1 LEPIVASSTT
11 ESLTLPV
18 LGMTCASCQHHVEEA
33 LRATAG
39 VESARVD
46 LMGHRAT
53 VVFDRATASPAQLV
67 EAIRGA
73 GYDAVLPR
81 EDGGSARNEDAT
93 EGATTKAWVTLTA
106 GAAAMLLAMPLETE
120 MGAGDAFLARVLPWL
135 YAIPAPAL
143 RWFLLALTAVVVAWA
158 GRGIYGSAWS
168 ALRHGTT
175 NMNTLVSLGTGVA
188 FAYSAYAT
196 VWPAPGREVYFD
208 AVLLIVG
215 FLLLGKA
222 LESRAKRRARA
233 ALDSLSRLRPA
244 TARRLVDGVQTVVPL
259 EEVRPGDS
267 VVVLPGERFPVD
279 ATILEGRTTVDES
292 MLTGEPTPLERAVG
306 GRVLAGSL
314 NYDGAVVCRAESLGE
329 DTMLAQIARMMDQ
342 AQSSRA
348 PMERLADAASA
359 IFVPVVLGL
368 AAVTFV
374 AWLVAAHSLPLALA
388 NTVAVLVIACPCAMG
403 LAVPAALTVAVGR
416 GAQLGVLFKGG
427 EALER
432 LAHVDAIVLDKTG
445 TLTVGRPVL
454 ERIQGIGNRE
464 QGTEKPGA
472 REQGS
477 EGAETPGAR
486 EQGSEGA
493 RKAEGELLRM
503 AAAAEERSNHPL
515 ALAVVDAARARGLEW
530 QPAEDAQVLPGRGLT
545 ARMEGHDC
553 ILGNEALFSE
563 SGIALPSDVAA
574 PEPGVTRL
582 WMAVDGVPAAYF
594 DARDALRPDAA
605 DAIAELRSAG
615 LRVLMLTGD
624 SAAAAAP
631 IAEQAG
637 IKEVEAGLDPAGKL
651 ARIRELQKSGLRV
664 AMVGD
669 GINDAA
675 ALATAD
681 AGIAMGSG
689 TDLAQEAGDVLLLR
703 AQPAA
708 IPAALELARQ
718 TVRVMRQNLGW
729 AVGYN
734 LLGIPLAA
742 GALYPAFHILLTPWL
757 AAAAMALSSV
767 CVLAN
772 SLRLRAWQPAP
783 LAASSA
789 R

>member
-1 LEPIVASSTT
+1 MASGTT
-11 ESLTLPV
+11 VSLTLPV
-18 LGMTCASCQHHVEEA
+18 LGMTCAACQHHVEEA

-46 LMGHRAT
+46 LMAHRAS
-53 VVFDRATASPAQLV
+53 VVFNPAMAAPEQLV

-81 EDGGSARNEDAT
+81 EGDSGARVEDTTA
-93 EGATTKAWVTLTA
+93 GAATKAWVTLGA
-106 GAAAMLLAMPLETE
+106 GAAAMLLAMPLETK
-120 MGAGDAFLARVLPWL
+120 MGALDVFLVRALPWL

-143 RWFLLALTAVVVAWA
+143 RWFLLALTAAVVAWA
-158 GRGIYGSAWS
+158 GRGIYGSAWR
-168 ALRHGTT
+168 ALRHGAT

-196 VWPAPGREVYFD
+196 VWPAPGWAVYFD
-208 AVLLIVG
+208 AVLLILG

-222 LESRAKRRARA
+222 LEARAKRRALA
-233 ALDSLSRLRPA
+233 ALDSLSRLRAA

-279 ATILEGRTTVDES
+279 ATIVEGRTTVDES
-292 MLTGEPTPLERAVG
+292 MLTGEATPLERETG

-329 DTMLAQIARMMDQ
+329 ETMLAQIARMVDQ

-374 AWLVAAHSLPLALA
+374 AWLVAAHSLLQALA

-454 ERIQGIGNRE
+454 EKIQGIGNRE
-464 QGTEKPGA
+464 QGPEKQGPEKQGPGTRDPSTSLGTGSGTKGTTE
-472 REQGS
+472 R
-477 EGAETPGAR
+477 
-486 EQGSEGA
+486 
-493 RKAEGELLRM
+493 ELLRM
-503 AAAAEERSNHPL
+503 AAAAEEWSNHPL
-515 ALAVVDAARARGLEW
+515 AHAIMDFSSGLGLEW
-530 QPAEDAQVLPGRGLT
+530 EAAQDVQIFPGRGVS
-545 ARMEGHDC
+545 AHVEGHEC
-553 ILGNEALFSE
+553 LLGNEALFSE
-563 SGIALPSDVAA
+563 FLIKLPEDVAA

-582 WMAVDGVPAAYF
+582 WMAVDGAAAALF

-605 DAIAELRSAG
+605 AAVAALRGAG

-631 IAEQAG
+631 IAQQAG
-637 IKEVEAGLDPAGKL
+637 ISEVEAGLDPAGKL
-651 ARIRELQKSGLRV
+651 ARIRALEQSGLRV

-675 ALATAD
+675 ALAQAD

-689 TDLAQEAGDVLLLR
+689 ADLAQEAGDVLLLR
-703 AQPAA
+703 TQPMA

-767 CVLAN
+767 CVLGN
-772 SLRLRAWQPAP
+772 SLRLRGW
-783 LAASSA
+783 SFGV
-789 R
+789 

>member
-1 LEPIVASSTT
+1 MAAPSR

-33 LRATAG
+33 LRGTAG
-39 VESARVD
+39 VEQARVD
-46 LMGHRAT
+46 LMAHRAS
-53 VVFDRATASPAQLV
+53 VVFDPAVAAPEQLV

-81 EDGGSARNEDAT
+81 AGEGGEHAELAVA
-93 EGATTKAWVTLTA
+93 GADVKAWVTLAA
-106 GAAAMLLAMPLETE
+106 GAAAMLLAMPLGTETGMG
-120 MGAGDAFLARVLPWL
+120 MGAADYFLVRVCPWL
-135 YAIPAPAL
+135 YEIPADGL
-143 RWFLLALTAVVVAWA
+143 RWFLLAMTAAVVAWA
-158 GRGIYGSAWS
+158 GRGIYVSAIS
-168 ALRHGTT
+168 ALGHGTT

-196 VWPAPGREVYFD
+196 IAPGPGRNVYFD

-215 FLLLGKA
+215 FLLLGKS
-222 LESRAKRRARA
+222 LEGRAKRRALA
-233 ALDSLSRLRPA
+233 ALDSLSRLRPVS
-244 TARRLVDGVQTVVPL
+244 ARRIVDGVETVVPL

-267 VVVLPGERFPVD
+267 IVVLPGERFPVD
-279 ATILEGRTTVDES
+279 ATIVEGRTTVDES
-292 MLTGEPTPLERAVG
+292 MLTGESTPLAREVG
-306 GRVLAGSL
+306 GRVLAGSM

-329 DTMLAQIARMMDQ
+329 ATVLAQITRMVDQ

-348 PMERLADAASA
+348 PMERLADRASA

-368 AAVTFV
+368 ALVTFV
-374 AWLVAAHSLPLALA
+374 AWLIAAHSLPLALA

-432 LAHVDAIVLDKTG
+432 LAHLDAVVLDKTG

-454 ERIQGIGNRE
+454 EAVHVIGASSNSSAQSGGSIKEEATAGPSTPSAKADLAQDDNLKRE
-464 QGTEKPGA
+464 DD
-472 REQGS
+472 
-477 EGAETPGAR
+477 
-486 EQGSEGA
+486 
-493 RKAEGELLRM
+493 LLRM

-515 ALAVVDAARARGLEW
+515 ALAVIDAARARGLEW
-530 QPAEDAQVLPGRGLT
+530 RPAEDAQVLPGRGLT
-545 ARMEGHDC
+545 ARVEGRDC
-553 ILGNEALFSE
+553 LLGNEALFGE
-563 SGIALPSDVAA
+563 NGIVLPGEVAP

-582 WMAVDGVPAAYF
+582 WIALDGAAAGYF

-624 SAAAAAP
+624 SAAAADP

-637 IKEVEAGLDPAGKL
+637 ITEVEAGLDPARKL
-651 ARIRELQKSGLRV
+651 KRIREMQKSGLRI

-675 ALATAD
+675 ALAQAD
-681 AGIAMGSG
+681 AGIAMGTG
-689 TDLAQEAGDVLLLR
+689 ADLAQEAGDVLLLR
-703 AQPAA
+703 TQPAS
-708 IPAALELARQ
+708 IPAALELARE
-718 TVRVMRQNLGW
+718 TLRIMRQNLGW

-734 LLGIPLAA
+734 VIGIPLAA
-742 GALYPAFHILLTPWL
+742 GLLYPAFHILLTPWL

-767 CVLAN
+767 CVLGN
-772 SLRLRAWQPAP
+772 SLRLRGWRPRG
-783 LAASSA
+783 SS
-789 R
+789 

>member
-1 LEPIVASSTT
+1 MAAPSR

-33 LRATAG
+33 LRGTAG
-39 VESARVD
+39 VEQARVD
-46 LMGHRAT
+46 LMAHRAS
-53 VVFDRATASPAQLV
+53 VVFDPAVAAPEQLV

-81 EDGGSARNEDAT
+81 AGEGGEHAELALA
-93 EGATTKAWVTLTA
+93 GADVKAWVTLAA
-106 GAAAMLLAMPLETE
+106 GAAAMLLAMPLGTETGMG
-120 MGAGDAFLARVLPWL
+120 MGAADYFLVRVCPWL
-135 YAIPAPAL
+135 YEVPADGL
-143 RWFLLALTAVVVAWA
+143 RWFLLAMTAAVVAWA
-158 GRGIYGSAWS
+158 GRGIYVSAIS
-168 ALRHGTT
+168 ALGHGTT

-196 VWPAPGREVYFD
+196 IAPGPGRNVYFD

-215 FLLLGKA
+215 FLLLGKS
-222 LESRAKRRARA
+222 LEGRAKRRALA
-233 ALDSLSRLRPA
+233 ALDSLSRLRPVS
-244 TARRLVDGVQTVVPL
+244 ARRIVDGVETVVPL

-267 VVVLPGERFPVD
+267 IVVLPGERFPVD
-279 ATILEGRTTVDES
+279 ATIVEGRTTVDES
-292 MLTGEPTPLERAVG
+292 MLTGESTPLAREVG
-306 GRVLAGSL
+306 GRVLAGSM

-329 DTMLAQIARMMDQ
+329 ATVLAQITRMVDQ

-348 PMERLADAASA
+348 PMERLADRASA

-368 AAVTFV
+368 ALVTFV
-374 AWLVAAHSLPLALA
+374 AWLIAAHSLPLALA

-432 LAHVDAIVLDKTG
+432 LAHLDAVVLDKTG

-454 ERIQGIGNRE
+454 EAVHVIGASSNSSAQSGGSIKEEATAGPSTPSAKADLAQDDNLKRE
-464 QGTEKPGA
+464 DD
-472 REQGS
+472 
-477 EGAETPGAR
+477 
-486 EQGSEGA
+486 
-493 RKAEGELLRM
+493 LLRM

-515 ALAVVDAARARGLEW
+515 ALAVIDAARARGLEW
-530 QPAEDAQVLPGRGLT
+530 RPAEDAQVLPGRGLT
-545 ARMEGHDC
+545 ARVEGRDC
-553 ILGNEALFSE
+553 LLGNEALFGE
-563 SGIALPSDVAA
+563 NGIVLPGEVAP

-582 WMAVDGVPAAYF
+582 WIALDGAAAGYF

-624 SAAAAAP
+624 SAAAADP

-637 IKEVEAGLDPAGKL
+637 ITEVEAGLDPARKL
-651 ARIRELQKSGLRV
+651 KRIREMQKSGLRI

-675 ALATAD
+675 ALAQAD
-681 AGIAMGSG
+681 AGIAMGTG
-689 TDLAQEAGDVLLLR
+689 ADLAQEAGDVLLLR
-703 AQPAA
+703 TQPAS
-708 IPAALELARQ
+708 IPAALELARE
-718 TVRVMRQNLGW
+718 TLRIMRQNLGW

-734 LLGIPLAA
+734 VIGIPLAA
-742 GALYPAFHILLTPWL
+742 GLLYPAFHILLTPWL

-767 CVLAN
+767 CVLGN
-772 SLRLRAWQPAP
+772 SLRLRGWRPRG
-783 LAASSA
+783 SS
-789 R
+789 

>member
-1 LEPIVASSTT
+1 MASHTQ

-18 LGMTCASCQHHVEEA
+18 LGMTCASCQHHVEAA

-46 LMGHRAT
+46 LMAHRAS
-53 VVFDRATASPAQLV
+53 VVFDPELAAPQQLV

-81 EDGGSARNEDAT
+81 IGDSDAHAQDRAADSASSR
-93 EGATTKAWVTLTA
+93 KAWVTLAA
-106 GAAAMLLAMPLETE
+106 GAAAMLLAMPLGTE
-120 MGAGDAFLARVLPWL
+120 MGAVDHALMRLVPWL
-135 YAIPAPAL
+135 YVLPAGLL
-143 RWFLLALTAVVVAWA
+143 RWFLLLMTVAIVAWA
-158 GRGIYGSAWS
+158 GRSIYASAIR
-168 ALRHGTT
+168 ALRHGAT
-175 NMNTLVSLGTGVA
+175 NMNTLVSLGTTVA
-188 FAYSAYAT
+188 FVYSAYAT
-196 VWPAPGREVYFD
+196 LAPAAGRQVYFD
-208 AVLLIVG
+208 AVLLILG
-215 FLLLGKA
+215 FLLLGKS
-222 LESRAKRRARA
+222 LEARAKRRALA

-244 TARRLVDGVQTVVPL
+244 TARRVVDGAQAVVPL
-259 EEVRPGDS
+259 AEIQAGDS
-267 VVVLPGERFPVD
+267 ILVLPGERFPVD
-279 ATILEGRTTVDES
+279 AAILEGRTTVDES
-292 MLTGEPTPLERAVG
+292 MLTGESTPLERGPG

-329 DTMLAQIARMMDQ
+329 ATVLAQIARMVDQ

-348 PMERLADAASA
+348 PMERLADRASA
-359 IFVPVVLGL
+359 IFVPVVLVL

-374 AWLVAAHSLPLALA
+374 AWLVAGRGLSFALA
-388 NTVAVLVIACPCAMG
+388 NTVAVLVVACPCAMG

-432 LAHVDAIVLDKTG
+432 LARLAPQDVVVLDKTG

-454 ERIQGIGNRE
+454 KKAHGLGARDLGAMDSGTR
-464 QGTEKPGA
+464 GTEKQGA
-472 REQGS
+472 GEQ
-477 EGAETPGAR
+477 ED
-486 EQGSEGA
+486 
-493 RKAEGELLRM
+493 ELLRI

-515 ALAVVDAARARGLEW
+515 AHAVVDFSRVRGLAW
-530 QPAEDAQVLPGRGLT
+530 QPAEDVQIIPGRGLT
-545 ARMEGHDC
+545 ARVEGHDC
-553 ILGNEALFSE
+553 LLGNEALFREFS
-563 SGIALPSDVAA
+563 IALPGDVAQ

-582 WMAVDGVPAAYF
+582 WMALDASAAGYF

-605 DAIAELRSAG
+605 EAVSALRHAG

-631 IAEQAG
+631 IAVQAG
-637 IKEVEAGLDPAGKL
+637 ITEFEAGLDPAAKL
-651 ARIRELQKSGLRV
+651 ARIRALQASGLRV

-675 ALATAD
+675 ALAQAD
-681 AGIAMGSG
+681 AGIAMGTG
-689 TDLAQEAGDVLLLR
+689 ADLAQEAGDVLLLR
-703 AQPAA
+703 TQPSS
-708 IPAALELARQ
+708 IPAALALSRQ
-718 TVRVMRQNLGW
+718 TLRIMRQNLGW

-742 GALYPAFHILLTPWL
+742 GVFYPAFHILLTPWL

-767 CVLAN
+767 CVLAI
-772 SLRLRAWQPAP
+772 SFRLRRWQPASISG
-783 LAASSA
+783 ASA

>member
-1 LEPIVASSTT
+1 
-11 ESLTLPV
+11 
-18 LGMTCASCQHHVEEA
+18 MTCASCQHHVEEA

-46 LMGHRAT
+46 LMAHRAN
-53 VVFDRATASPAQLV
+53 VVFDPALAAPQQLV

-81 EDGGSARNEDAT
+81 QDGTGARAEDSTA
-93 EGATTKAWVTLTA
+93 GATTKAWVTLAA
-106 GAAAMLLAMPLETE
+106 GAAAMLLAMPLEME
-120 MGAGDAFLARVLPWL
+120 MGARDSFLARALPWL

-143 RWFLLALTAVVVAWA
+143 RWFLLVLTAVVVAWA
-158 GRGIYGSAWS
+158 GRGIYASAWS

-188 FAYSAYAT
+188 FAYSAYAAI
-196 VWPAPGREVYFD
+196 WPAPGRAVYFD

-215 FLLLGKA
+215 FLLLGKV
-222 LESRAKRRARA
+222 LEARAKRRALA

-259 EEVRPGDS
+259 DEVRPGDS

-279 ATILEGRTTVDES
+279 ATILEGRTSVDES
-292 MLTGEPTPLERAVG
+292 MLTGEATPLERAPG

-329 DTMLAQIARMMDQ
+329 ETMLAQIARMVDQ

-374 AWLVAAHSLPLALA
+374 AWLLAAHSLPLALA

-432 LAHVDAIVLDKTG
+432 LAHVNAIVLDKTG

-454 ERIQGIGNRE
+454 EKIQGIGNRE
-464 QGTEKPGA
+464 QETEE
-472 REQGS
+472 R
-477 EGAETPGAR
+477 GAR

-493 RKAEGELLRM
+493 RKTERELLRM

-515 ALAVVDAARARGLEW
+515 ALAVIDAARARGLEW

-545 ARMEGHDC
+545 ARVEGHGC
-553 ILGNEALFSE
+553 VLGNDAMFGD
-563 SGIALPSDVAA
+563 SGIALPSDVTA

-605 DAIAELRSAG
+605 PAVAALRDAG

-631 IAEQAG
+631 IAAQAG
-637 IKEVEAGLDPAGKL
+637 IAEVEAGLDPAGKL

-675 ALATAD
+675 ALAQAD

-689 TDLAQEAGDVLLLR
+689 ADLAQEAGDVLLLR
-703 AQPAA
+703 AQPMA

-718 TVRVMRQNLGW
+718 TVRVMRQNLVW

-767 CVLAN
+767 CVLGN
-772 SLRLRAWQPAP
+772 SLRLRGWQPAP
-783 LAASSA
+783 FAGSSA

>member
-1 LEPIVASSTT
+1 MLASSST

-46 LMGHRAT
+46 LMAHRAS
-53 VVFDRATASPAQLV
+53 VVFDPALAAPAQLV

-81 EDGGSARNEDAT
+81 VGDEGARIEDAAT
-93 EGATTKAWVTLTA
+93 GGATTKAWVTLAA
-106 GAAAMLLAMPLETE
+106 GAASMLLEMPLETMPLGNR
-120 MGAGDAFLARVLPWL
+120 MGAADSFLMRALPRL
-135 YAIPAPAL
+135 YAIPAPML
-143 RWFLLALTAVVVAWA
+143 RWFLLVLTAVVVAWA
-158 GRGIYGSAWS
+158 GRGIYVSAWS
-168 ALRHGTT
+168 ALRHGAT

-196 VWPAPGREVYFD
+196 VWPAPGRAVYFD
-208 AVLLIVG
+208 AVLLILG

-222 LESRAKRRARA
+222 LEARAKRRALA

-279 ATILEGRTTVDES
+279 ATILEGRTSVDES
-292 MLTGEPTPLERAVG
+292 MLTGEAMPLERAPG

-329 DTMLAQIARMMDQ
+329 QTVLAQIARMVDQ

-374 AWLVAAHSLPLALA
+374 AWLLAAHSLPLALA
-388 NTVAVLVIACPCAMG
+388 NTVALLVIACPCAMG

-432 LAHVDAIVLDKTG
+432 LAHVNAVVLDKTG

-454 ERIQGIGNRE
+454 EKIQEIGNRE
-464 QGTEKPGA
+464 QGTEKL
-472 REQGS
+472 GS
-477 EGAETPGAR
+477 
-486 EQGSEGA
+486 
-493 RKAEGELLRM
+493 RKRELLRM

-515 ALAVVDAARARGLEW
+515 AHAVLDSARSFGLTWEAA
-530 QPAEDAQVLPGRGLT
+530 QDAQVFPGRGLS
-545 ARMEGHDC
+545 ARVEGHEC
-553 ILGNEALFSE
+553 LLGNEALFSE
-563 SGIALPSDVAA
+563 FLIKLPTDVAA

-582 WMAVDGVPAAYF
+582 WMALDGAVVAYF
-594 DARDALRPDAA
+594 DARDELRPDAA
-605 DAIAELRSAG
+605 AAVAALHGAG
-615 LRVLMLTGD
+615 MRVLMLTGD
-624 SAAAAAP
+624 TAAAAAP
-631 IAEQAG
+631 IAAQAG
-637 IKEVEAGLDPAGKL
+637 ITEVDAALDPAGKL

-689 TDLAQEAGDVLLLR
+689 ADLAQEAGDVLLLR
-703 AQPAA
+703 AQPMA

-742 GALYPAFHILLTPWL
+742 GVLYPAFHILLTPWL
-757 AAAAMALSSV
+757 AAAAMAFSSV
-767 CVLAN
+767 CVLGN
-772 SLRLRAWQPAP
+772 SLRLRGW
-783 LAASSA
+783 SFGG
-789 R
+789 

>member
-1 LEPIVASSTT
+1 MVSSNT

-46 LMGHRAT
+46 LMAHRAT

-81 EDGGSARNEDAT
+81 EGDGSVRDEDAT
-93 EGATTKAWVTLTA
+93 EGATAKAWVTLTA
-106 GAAAMLLAMPLETE
+106 GAAAMLLVMPLEME
-120 MGAGDAFLARVLPWL
+120 MGAGDAFLMRAFPWL
-135 YAIPAPAL
+135 YAIPAPVL

-188 FAYSAYAT
+188 FAYSAYAA
-196 VWPAPGREVYFD
+196 VLPAPGRAVYFD

-222 LESRAKRRARA
+222 LEARAKRRALA

-244 TARRLVDGVQTVVPL
+244 TARRMVDGVQTVVPL
-259 EEVRPGDS
+259 EEVHPGDS

-292 MLTGEPTPLERAVG
+292 MLTGEATPLDRAVG

-314 NYDGAVVCRAESLGE
+314 SYDGAVVCRADSLGE
-329 DTMLAQIARMMDQ
+329 ETMLAQIARMMDQ

-454 ERIQGIGNRE
+454 EQVNPLQGPRDQGNKGTRE
-464 QGTEKPGA
+464 
-472 REQGS
+472 R
-477 EGAETPGAR
+477 
-486 EQGSEGA
+486 
-493 RKAEGELLRM
+493 ELLRM
-503 AAAAEERSNHPL
+503 AAAVEERSNHPL

-553 ILGNEALFSE
+553 ILGNQALFSE
-563 SGIALPSDVAA
+563 YGIALPSDVTA

-582 WMAVDGVPAAYF
+582 WMAVDGAVAAYF
-594 DARDALRPDAA
+594 DARDALRPDATGA
-605 DAIAELRSAG
+605 VAALRDAG

-631 IAEQAG
+631 IAQQAG
-637 IKEVEAGLDPAGKL
+637 ITEVEAGLDPAGKL
-651 ARIRELQKSGLRV
+651 ARIRDLQKSGLRV

-767 CVLAN
+767 CVLGN

-783 LAASSA
+783 LAGSSA